1 MAKETTIRLIDDID
15 GGDADT
21 TVAYT
26 WQGQSYEI
34 DLSTKNADEFAE
46 AMAPY
51 LSASRKAG
59 RGSSSGPSGRRGSAL
74 PKASDAL
81 DPKKIRAWAAE
92 NGVDVS
98 PRGRIN
104 AKVLEQY
111 RALHQ

>member
-1 MAKETTIRLIDDID
+1 MAKQTTTRLVDDID

-46 AMAPY
+46 VMAPY
-51 LSASRKAG
+51 VSASRKTA
-59 RGSSSGPSGRRGSAL
+59 RASSGQSGRRSAAL

-81 DPKKIRAWAAE
+81 DPRKIRAWAAE

-111 RALHQ
+111 RAAHQ

>member
-1 MAKETTIRLIDDID
+1 MAKKTTTRLVDDID

-59 RGSSSGPSGRRGSAL
+59 RGSSVTSGRRGPAL

-92 NGVDVS
+92 NGVEVS
-98 PRGRIN
+98 SRGRIN

-111 RALHQ
+111 RAAHQ

>member
-1 MAKETTIRLIDDID
+1 MAQQTTTRLVDDLD
-15 GGDADT
+15 GSDADT

-34 DLSTKNADEFAE
+34 DLNHKNVEEFQE
-46 AMAPY
+46 ALAPY

-59 RGSSSGPSGRRGSAL
+59 RASSGASGRRSAATT
-74 PKASDAL
+74 KASDAL

-92 NGVDVS
+92 NGVAVS

-111 RALHQ
+111 RAAQQ

>member
-1 MAKETTIRLIDDID
+1 MAKKTTTSLVDDID
-15 GGDADT
+15 GSDADT
-21 TVAYT
+21 TVTYT
-26 WQGQSYEI
+26 WQGQAYEI
-34 DLSTKNADEFAE
+34 DLSTKNAEEFAE

-59 RGSSSGPSGRRGSAL
+59 RGSSGASARRGSAL

-81 DPKKIRAWAAE
+81 DPRKIRVWAAE
-92 NGVDVS
+92 NGVEVS

-111 RALHQ
+111 RAAHQ